1 MEYYNSFE
9 KKIVKKNILFNSPPS
24 EERKL
29 DKNNGACQT
38 NNKVFNSFSF
48 LFPAAE
54 IKLI

>member
-9 KKIVKKNILFNSPPS
+9 QKFKKKYFVQQSTFR
-24 EERKL
+24 ERKL

-38 NNKVFNSFSF
+38 NHKVFNSFSF
-48 LFPAAE
+48 LFPADE